1 VKRNAAVIL
10 SLTAMLSC
18 STYNQPTKSVGP
30 DALAE
35 WSVPYTN
42 TETLRK
48 PSSEVTSKPTYHWE
62 ADTLKIPLSAGTP
75 IDQKFNVK
83 YTQYAV
89 YDMVEPVL
97 TDTSHFET
105 RWTHTATPVLVCDEK
120 AGTGKSEAWN
130 AFYSAPGA
138 QKAAALAKAIDGVG
152 NSTAIKLVKGNYFN
166 SKPKSWHDFEVVI
179 ERAAADR
186 VIEESAEYD
195 VLYKFRQANME
206 KLGYQ
211 TQVSGACQMVIVDH
225 KEPTQVWIT
234 SSAYVNKTVTHRDVI
249 SSETKAY
256 ELKVSG
262 QLLQAWEHD
271 MLVFSFN
278 HDTNQISL
286 AQAAYNNYGIAFDGR
301 VITVKALSR
310 KLVNLPTNV
319 FPAGATLESSNGSAS
334 FTAGLNPAYLP
345 STTADGYMMVSVQVH
360 SCKKG
365 LFAGS
370 CAVFGR
376 DEKIEQK
383 AVKQVS
389 RQASLAKHVF
399 PISPGRIYWVNYWV
413 NMQNSPWYTNNVVQ
427 GTNTPQL

>member
-1 VKRNAAVIL
+1 MKRNVAVIL

-18 STYNQPTKSVGP
+18 STYNQPTKTVSP

-62 ADTLKIPLSAGTP
+62 ADTLKIPLSAGTS
-75 IDQKFNVK
+75 IDQTFNVK

-89 YDMVEPVL
+89 YDMIEPVL
-97 TDTSHFET
+97 TDTSHYET
-105 RWTHTATPVLVCDEK
+105 RWTYVSTPVLVCDEK

-130 AFYSAPGA
+130 AFYSAPGP

-152 NSTAIKLVKGNYFN
+152 NSTAAKMVKGNYFS
-166 SKPKSWHDFEVVI
+166 SKPRNWQDFQTII
-179 ERAAADR
+179 ERAAADK
-186 VIEESAEYD
+186 VIEESAEHD
-195 VLYKFRQANME
+195 VLYKYRQANME

-234 SSAYVNKTVTHRDVI
+234 SSAYVSKPVTHRDAI
-249 SSETKAY
+249 SSDTKTF
-256 ELKVSG
+256 EVRISG
-262 QLLQAWEHD
+262 QRLQSWEHD
-271 MLVFSFN
+271 MMVFSFD
-278 HDTNQISL
+278 HDSNQVSL
-286 AQAAYNNYGIAFDGR
+286 AGAAYNNYGIAFDGR

-310 KLVNLPTNV
+310 KLVNLPSNA
-319 FPAGATLESSNGSAS
+319 FPAGGTLESSNGSAS
-334 FTAGLNPAYLP
+334 FSAPLNSAYLP
-345 STTADGYMMVSVQVH
+345 STTADGYMIVSVEVR

-365 LFAGS
+365 LFAGA

-376 DEKIEQK
+376 DEKVEAK
-383 AVKQVS
+383 VAKQVN
-389 RQASLAKHVF
+389 RQAGIAKHVF
-399 PISPGRIYWVNYWV
+399 PITPGRVYWVRYWV